1 MSHGSWTFL
10 LPEQGVGTSADKIG
24 DGDQVIVIVII
35 KIKIIKIILIAR
47 WCKWGG
53 EDVIVSSKLPSPPLL
68 LLAGGQ

>member
-10 LPEQGVGTSADKIG
+10 LPEQGVGKLADFG

-35 KIKIIKIILIAR
+35 KIKIIKIIIIAR

>member
-10 LPEQGVGTSADKIG
+10 LPEQGVGKLADFG

-35 KIKIIKIILIAR
+35 KIKIIKIVIIAR

>member
-1 MSHGSWTFL
+1 MSSGPWTFL
-10 LPEQGVGTSADKIG
+10 LPEQGVGKSADFG

-35 KIKIIKIILIAR
+35 KIKIIKIIIIAR